1 VDRCRLRSADYVQR
15 NGLVSAAAHIPR
27 YPRPFRNHL
36 IRSQL
41 RPLDEEVIA
50 MRHGLDIFKDPWFWL
65 VLLAAILPIAMIAAV
80 MVLD

>member
-1 VDRCRLRSADYVQR
+1 
-15 NGLVSAAAHIPR
+15 
-27 YPRPFRNHL
+27 
-36 IRSQL
+36 
-41 RPLDEEVIA
+41 